1 MRHEYQMRQ
10 NMDAQLVRCQDC
22 TDVAGLREAQ
32 TQMLGPI
39 RVVPES
45 CFLRPWEDSLGTC

>member
-1 MRHEYQMRQ
+1 MRQ